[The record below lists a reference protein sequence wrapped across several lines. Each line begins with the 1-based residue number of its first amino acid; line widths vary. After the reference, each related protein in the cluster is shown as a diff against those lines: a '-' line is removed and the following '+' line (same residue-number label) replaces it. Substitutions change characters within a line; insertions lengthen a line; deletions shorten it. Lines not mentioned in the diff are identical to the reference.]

1 LEQIIPELSPC
12 IGFEQRNPH
21 HLYYVYTHT
30 AHTVAA
36 CPADP
41 ALRLAALLHDI
52 GKPACFVTDDN
63 GIGHFYGHDELSAQM
78 ANNILHRLKASNELR
93 HRITQVIGCHMTPL
107 SPNKRSRRR
116 RMAKLGTEGVRD
128 LLALQR
134 ADRIGTGTG
143 DVSVFDPVE
152 ALIQELLA
160 ENACFSLKDLA
171 INGHDLME
179 LGFSGKAIGNCL
191 SALLE
196 LVLDERI
203 PNETAALLRE
213 AESYSKIP

>member
-1 LEQIIPELSPC
+1 MKYVGKKLGTMCITLLLVSFLVFLCFSVIP
-12 IGFEQRNPH
+12 G
-21 HLYYVYTHT
+21 
-30 AHTVAA
+30 
-36 CPADP
+36 DP
-41 ALRLAALLHDI
+41 AL
-52 GKPACFVTDDN
+52 
-63 GIGHFYGHDELSAQM
+63 
-78 ANNILHRLKASNELR
+78 
-93 HRITQVIGCHMTPL
+93 
-107 SPNKRSRRR
+107 
-116 RMAKLGTEGVRD
+116 AKLGTEGVRD

-160 ENACFSLKDLA
+160 ENACFSLKELA

-191 SALLE
+191 SSLLE

-213 AESYSKIP
+213 AESYSKTP